1 MDTSP
6 TIDRLVSMMQLH
18 VADGVLIHEEQG
30 EAFLLHAGSG
40 RYFGL
45 NAAGVTI
52 WRAIERG
59 EDPVAALGE
68 RWPDVPLE
76 ARRRDTDALIAHLLA
91 AELVVPT
98 G

>member
-1 MDTSP
+1 MT
-6 TIDRLVSMMQLH
+6 QLR

-45 NAAGVTI
+45 NKAGVTI

-59 EDPVAALGE
+59 DDPVAALGE
-68 RWPDVPLE
+68 RWPEVPLE
-76 ARRRDTDALIAHLLA
+76 ARQRDADALIAHLVA
-91 AELVVPT
+91 ADLVISST
-98 G
+98 

>member
-1 MDTSP
+1 
-6 TIDRLVSMMQLH
+6 MQLR
-18 VADGVLIHEEQG
+18 VVDGVLIHEEQG
-30 EAFLLHAGSG
+30 EAFLLHSGSG

-45 NAAGVTI
+45 NKAGVTI

-59 EDPVAALGE
+59 EDPVAALGD

-76 ARRRDTDALIAHLLA
+76 ARQRDTDALIEHLIA
-91 AELVVPT
+91 AELVVAS

>member
-1 MDTSP
+1 
-6 TIDRLVSMMQLH
+6 MMQLQ

-45 NAAGVTI
+45 NKAGVTI

-59 EDPVAALGE
+59 EDPVAALGH

-76 ARRRDTDALIAHLLA
+76 ARQRDTDALIAHLIDA
-91 AELVVPT
+91 KLVVASD
-98 G
+98 

>member
-1 MDTSP
+1 
-6 TIDRLVSMMQLH
+6 MQLQ
-18 VADGVLIHEEQG
+18 VVEGVLVHEEQG

-45 NAAGVTI
+45 NKAGVTI
-52 WRAIERG
+52 WRAIEQG

-76 ARRRDTDALIAHLLA
+76 ARQRDTEALIEHLIA
-91 AELVVPT
+91 AELVVASA
-98 G
+98 